1 MTRCYICGRGQA
13 VGESYL
19 SNGRHAVCLDCADTL
34 SVEGLGLLT
43 DAATPR
49 LMLLAIGF
57 GWDSD

>member
-1 MTRCYICGRGQA
+1 M
-13 VGESYL
+13 GESYL

-34 SVEGLGLLT
+34 SVESLGLLT